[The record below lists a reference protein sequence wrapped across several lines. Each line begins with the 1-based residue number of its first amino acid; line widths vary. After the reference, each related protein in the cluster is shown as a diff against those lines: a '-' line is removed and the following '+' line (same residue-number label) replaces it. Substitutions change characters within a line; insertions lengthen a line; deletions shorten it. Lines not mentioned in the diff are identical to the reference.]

1 MPKND
6 PDDYL
11 NLHST
16 KQTDDFALGESN
28 ADELT
33 EGKNTLPNAVY
44 IVPIVG
50 GFAMLVFLALSIFVF
65 RVWDETPGTTNEAQ
79 SIRVKEDNQ
88 PIIGKQKTI
97 KTSIENKINTP
108 TPITSPITNPINNP
122 TPLAKT
128 EISSNSPIATIL
140 ESALPAVGM
149 VLVKTSANKISS
161 GSGFMVTNDGLFVT
175 NCHVIEDWQEIAVKL
190 NNSEKIY
197 LVDAVNCDTKKDLAV
212 LRFREAGNYPIL
224 DLEENFTASLGDDV
238 VILGYPLG
246 TKLGVEVTL
255 STGIISSTRNISNV
269 SMLQTNAAINHGNS
283 GGPMISRRSG
293 KVIGIVTAKVRDS
306 ESIGLAININELK
319 SIVSK

>member
-1 MPKND
+1 VAKND

-16 KQTDDFALGESN
+16 KQIDDFALGESN
-28 ADELT
+28 ADDLE
-33 EGKNTLPNAVY
+33 ENKNILPTAVY
-44 IVPIVG
+44 IVPLVA
-50 GFAMLVFLALSIFVF
+50 GFVMLVFLALSIFVF
-65 RVWDETPGTTNEAQ
+65 RVWDQTPGTTNEAQ

-88 PIIGKQKTI
+88 PIVNKQKSI
-97 KTSIENKINTP
+97 KTTTENKINTP
-108 TPITSPITNPINNP
+108 SPINSPISNP
-122 TPLAKT
+122 TPLTKT

-140 ESALPAVGM
+140 DSALPAVGM
-149 VLVKTSANKISS
+149 VLVKTSENKISS

-175 NCHVIEDWQEIAVKL
+175 NCHVIEDWEEIAVKL

-212 LRFREAGNYPIL
+212 LRFRETGNYPIL
-224 DLEENFTASLGDDV
+224 DLEENFTANLGDDV

-269 SMLQTNAAINHGNS
+269 SMVQTNAAINHGNS

>member
-1 MPKND
+1 MAKND

-28 ADELT
+28 ADDLE
-33 EGKNTLPNAVY
+33 ENKNILPNAVY
-44 IVPIVG
+44 IVPLVA
-50 GFAMLVFLALSIFVF
+50 GFVMLVFLALSIFVF
-65 RVWDETPGTTNEAQ
+65 RVWDETPGTINEAQ

-88 PIIGKQKTI
+88 PIVSKQKSI
-97 KTSIENKINTP
+97 KTTTENKINTP
-108 TPITSPITNPINNP
+108 SPINSPISNP

-161 GSGFMVTNDGLFVT
+161 GSGFMITNDGLFVT
-175 NCHVIEDWQEIAVKL
+175 NCHVIEDWEEIAVKL

-212 LRFREAGNYPIL
+212 LRFREKANYPIL
-224 DLEENFTASLGDDV
+224 DLEENFTANLGDDV

-255 STGIISSTRNISNV
+255 STGIISSTRNISDV
-269 SMLQTNAAINHGNS
+269 SMVQTNAAINHGNS

-293 KVIGIVTAKVRDS
+293 KVIGIVTAKVRNS

>member
-1 MPKND
+1 MAKND

-28 ADELT
+28 ADDLE
-33 EGKNTLPNAVY
+33 ENKNILPNAVY
-44 IVPIVG
+44 IVPLVA
-50 GFAMLVFLALSIFVF
+50 GFVMLVFLALSIFVF
-65 RVWDETPGTTNEAQ
+65 RVWDQTPGTINEAQ

-88 PIIGKQKTI
+88 PIVGKQKSI
-97 KTSIENKINTP
+97 KTTTENKINTL
-108 TPITSPITNPINNP
+108 SPINSPISNP

-128 EISSNSPIATIL
+128 EINSNSPIATIL

-161 GSGFMVTNDGLFVT
+161 GSGFMITNDGLFVT
-175 NCHVIEDWQEIAVKL
+175 NCHVIEDWEEIAVKL

-269 SMLQTNAAINHGNS
+269 SMVQTNAAINHGNS

>member
-28 ADELT
+28 ADDLE
-33 EGKNTLPNAVY
+33 ENKNILPTAVY
-44 IVPIVG
+44 IVPLVA
-50 GFAMLVFLALSIFVF
+50 GFVMLVFLALSIFVF
-65 RVWDETPGTTNEAQ
+65 RVWDQTPGTTNEAQ

-88 PIIGKQKTI
+88 PIVSKQKSI
-97 KTSIENKINTP
+97 KTTTENKINTP
-108 TPITSPITNPINNP
+108 SPINSPINNP

-128 EISSNSPIATIL
+128 EINSNSPIATIL
-140 ESALPAVGM
+140 ENALPAVGM

-175 NCHVIEDWQEIAVKL
+175 NCHVIEDWEEIAVKL

-197 LVDAVNCDTKKDLAV
+197 LVDAVNCDTKKDLAI

-224 DLEENFTASLGDDV
+224 DLEENFTAALGDDV

-246 TKLGVEVTL
+246 AKLGVEVTL

-269 SMLQTNAAINHGNS
+269 SMVQTNAAINHGNS